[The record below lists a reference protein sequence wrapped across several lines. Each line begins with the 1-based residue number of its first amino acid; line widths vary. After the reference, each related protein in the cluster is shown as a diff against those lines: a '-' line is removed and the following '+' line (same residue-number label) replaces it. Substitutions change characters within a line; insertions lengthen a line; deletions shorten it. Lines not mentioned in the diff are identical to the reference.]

1 MTIGPRELPSRRGH
15 RAGRAGQAAAELEPL
30 VDGPVHPPYTVDA
43 AVELAVDP
51 LVGALPRLLAVV
63 GATST
68 EDVAAAVSWAT
79 AHGVG
84 VVALNPRAHRP
95 TLPAGDGRPRPV
107 LAISRGR
114 LDRVTV
120 DREDRTLRAGVG
132 ASWAA
137 CHRTAAADGPGPRAL
152 LHRPGLV
159 AHGVGSVTKRGGR
172 PGHRGRDGAPAR
184 GRGRGRRPV
193 VGLPG
198 PPGPGRRPH
207 RGRPRPVGH
216 RHAAATA
223 GVERGRPDAVRGP
236 DAPPRSRR
244 HAHTIGGAI
253 RITLPGRRAMH
264 RA

>member
-84 VVALNPRAHRP
+84 VVALDPRAHRP

-159 AHGVGSVTKRGGR
+159 AHGVGSVTKRGVVLVTGDGTVHRLGAGVGDADLWWAYRAR
-172 PGHRGRDGAPAR
+172 PDRVGVLTEVVLDPWDTATLQ
-184 GRGRGRRPV
+184 RRP
-193 VGLPG
+193 
-198 PPGPGRRPH
+198 
-207 RGRPRPVGH
+207 
-216 RHAAATA
+216 AWSA
-223 GVERGRPDAVRGP
+223 GDRMRFADLM
-236 DAPPRSRR
+236 RR
-244 HAHTIGGAI
+244 HDPDG
-253 RITLPGRRAMH
+253 TLTRSVGQSG
-264 RA
+264 